1 MPPWPNPLVASVVA
15 ARTAVAQI
23 GAAEQSQVAV
33 KAGAQAAEA
42 AEVAE
47 AGQGRR
53 NPPPPPRGPPSPPP
67 VPVVVSEVAEAAV
80 ITSRGGRRP
89 PARLGAGV
97 VEETRQLC

>member
-1 MPPWPNPLVASVVA
+1 MPPWPNPLVALVVA

-23 GAAEQSQVAV
+23 GAAEQPQVAV
-33 KAGAQAAEA
+33 RVEAQAAEA

-47 AGQGRR
+47 AAQVRQ
-53 NPPPPPRGPPSPPP
+53 NLPPPPRGPPSPPP

-80 ITSRGGRRP
+80 VTSRGGRKP

-97 VEETRQLC
+97 VEETRRFC